1 MNIVD
6 GFGSMQ
12 LVVTNQ
18 NQPCLVR
25 NYVSNAYESSERSQV
40 CYDQSIRGDELEA
53 KQLSPYAEARTY
65 IHVQDPWKWPI
76 SADHHA
82 SDSFHRFSPATV

>member
-12 LVVTNQ
+12 LIGTNQ
-18 NQPCLVR
+18 NQPCLVS

-40 CYDQSIRGDELEA
+40 CYDQSIRGNEPEA
-53 KQLSPYAEARTY
+53 KQPSPYAEARMY
-65 IHVQDPWKWPI
+65 IQVQDPWKWPI
-76 SADHHA
+76 SVDHHG
-82 SDSFHRFSPATV
+82 SDSFHGFSPATA